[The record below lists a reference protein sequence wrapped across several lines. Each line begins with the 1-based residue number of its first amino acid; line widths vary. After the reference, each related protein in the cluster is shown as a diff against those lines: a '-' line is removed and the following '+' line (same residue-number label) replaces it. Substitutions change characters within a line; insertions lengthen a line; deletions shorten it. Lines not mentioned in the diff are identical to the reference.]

1 MSIVKLLRNA
11 KPDGAVL
18 VTNQQEVV
26 METMTKE
33 LNFCEK
39 DGGHSSRSAGKHEWT
54 GMSLL

>member
-1 MSIVKLLRNA
+1 MSIVKLLKNA

-26 METMTKE
+26 IETMKKE

-39 DGGHSSRSAGKHEWT
+39 DGGHGSRPAGKHEWA
-54 GMSLL
+54 GVSLL